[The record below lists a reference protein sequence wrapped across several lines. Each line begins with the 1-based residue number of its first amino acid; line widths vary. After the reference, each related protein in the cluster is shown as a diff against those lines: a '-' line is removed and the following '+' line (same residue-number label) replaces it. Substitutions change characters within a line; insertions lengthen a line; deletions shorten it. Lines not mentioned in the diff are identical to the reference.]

1 MQVLPLILSES
12 DDLAGSEARN
22 KLLPGFSFSFQDL
35 CREGLSRFSAEFT
48 YSLVWHRCHAWL
60 WYRCW
65 AVVRISGAWPVCL
78 FEGAG
83 LPLTLPCCPGCG
95 QAQVTVSH
103 ALAECSATLCILE
116 DATTAVRL
124 PDTGTGQ
131 RFIRFLL
138 TDHADNGITFACQ
151 KVLGTCF
158 QLLLGG

>member
-22 KLLPGFSFSFQDL
+22 KLLPGFSFSFQAL
-35 CREGLSRFSAEFT
+35 RREGLSRFSAEFNLWSGT
-48 YSLVWHRCHAWL
+48 DAWL

-124 PDTGTGQ
+124 PDRGTGQ